1 MAVDKP
7 TGYLIRSKAVK
18 LLKVLADGDWY
29 TTYQGTKALHR
40 GLNGYHTNI
49 KKRLDRMLVLGLVEW
64 ESCCSAH
71 SRWHITQK
79 GLDYIK

>member
-1 MAVDKP
+1 MTIDKP
-7 TGYLIRSKAVK
+7 SGYLIRSKAIK

-29 TTYQGTKALHR
+29 TTYQVTKALHR

-49 KKRLDRMLVLGLVEW
+49 KKRLDRMLELGLVGREP
-64 ESCCSAH
+64 CCSTRP
-71 SRWHITQK
+71 RWHITQK